1 MPDDRLSLF
10 YLYIKYYSMKKTFI
24 FLLCLLPLVAVADR
38 TKNNPYHEP
47 LKTPRNVIFIVG
59 DGMGTAQ
66 VYSSIV
72 SQRSARS
79 AFLRFPYSGFSRTYS
94 YNRYTTD
101 SGAGGSALM
110 TGHKVEN
117 RHIAK
122 GPDGTD
128 YNSFLVNAKRFFGKA
143 AGFVVT
149 CSVLDATPASTYAH
163 VTDRK
168 LFDSISLQM
177 AQCPFEVMIGGDL
190 NHFLPDNRKDG
201 LAPLDTLRARGYDL
215 VYNLMDMTQSRSR
228 KICGLLTPDN
238 PPKAMER
245 GRMLTLGALKAIET
259 LNGNDNGFVLM
270 IEGSQIDWACHN
282 NDSLYLMA
290 EMADFEDML
299 NAVLDFAERDG
310 QTLVIVTA
318 DHETGGLTLKNGS
331 IEEGVNCPSWST
343 GGHTGVMVPVFSY
356 GPGADLFSGVMQNTD
371 FYGKL
376 MMMMGV
382 KRN

>member
-1 MPDDRLSLF
+1 
-10 YLYIKYYSMKKTFI
+10 MKKI
-24 FLLCLLPLVAVADR
+24 IVLLLCLLPLLVTAQRA
-38 TKNNPYHEP
+38 K
-47 LKTPRNVIFIVG
+47 KTPNAPSSYPRNVIFIVG

-72 SQRSARS
+72 AQCDHRS
-79 AFLRFPYSGFSRTYS
+79 AFLRFPFSGFSRTYS
-94 YNRYTTD
+94 FNRYTTD

-117 RHIAK
+117 YHIAK

-128 YNSFLVNAKRFFGKA
+128 YNSFLVDAKYLFGKA

-149 CSVLDATPASTYAH
+149 SSVLDATPASTYAH
-163 VTDRK
+163 VTNRK
-168 LFDSISLQM
+168 LFDSISMQM
-177 AQCPFEVMIGGDL
+177 AQCPFDVMIGGDL
-190 NHFLPDNRKDG
+190 NHFLPENRKDG
-201 LAPLDTLRARGYDL
+201 LAPLDTLRSRGYDM
-215 VYNLMDMTQSRSR
+215 VFNVMDMSQSHSR

-245 GRMLTLGALKAIET
+245 GRMLTIGALKAIET
-259 LNGNDNGFVLM
+259 LNRCDNGFVLM

-282 NDSLYLMA
+282 NDSLYLVG

-310 QTLVIVTA
+310 QTLVVVTA

-331 IEEGVNCPSWST
+331 IEQGVNNPSWST

-356 GPGADLFSGVMQNTD
+356 GPGANLFSGVMQNTD
-371 FYGKL
+371 FYNKL
-376 MMMMGV
+376 MLLMGA
-382 KRN
+382 KWN

>member
-1 MPDDRLSLF
+1 MTKIIILISI
-10 YLYIKYYSMKKTFI
+10 YMKKVI
-24 FLLCLLPLVAVADR
+24 ILLLLVLPLMVTAQRVKRISNATD
-38 TKNNPYHEP
+38 TPQ
-47 LKTPRNVIFIVG
+47 PRNVIFIVG

-72 SQRSARS
+72 AQGTRGS

-128 YNSFLVNAKRFFGKA
+128 YNSFLVDAKRFFGKA

-177 AQCPFEVMIGGDL
+177 AQCPFEVMIGGDK
-190 NHFLPDNRKDG
+190 NHFLPENRKDG
-201 LAPLDTLRARGYDL
+201 KAPLDTLMARGYDM
-215 VYNLMDMTQSRSR
+215 VYSVMDMSQSRSR

-238 PPKAMER
+238 PDKAMTR

-259 LNGNDNGFVLM
+259 LNGYDNGFVLM
-270 IEGSQIDWACHN
+270 IEGSQIDWACHD
-282 NDSLYLMA
+282 NDSLYLAA

-299 NAVLDFAERDG
+299 HAVLDFAQRDG
-310 QTLVIVTA
+310 QTLVVVTA

-331 IEEGVNCPSWST
+331 IADRYNCPSWST

-356 GPGADLFSGVMQNTD
+356 GPGANLFSGVMQNTD
-371 FYGKL
+371 FYNKL
-376 MMMMGV
+376 MLLMGT
-382 KRN
+382 KWN